1 MKESKYSLFVDCAD
15 RAPKVSALR
24 AMKKIKDI
32 ATANSW
38 EFFCTLTWQEDLN
51 HDYYDVQKRAVAWKK
66 DVEKGGGKVLL
77 VIGLGDLGGLYHA
90 HALVHDMPDDMIAW
104 GNPNKDLIEVKTDGD
119 LYSLTHPE
127 DYDIGLHVLQKIDN
141 PDDYN
146 RIGDYM
152 SDHVPALR
160 LQFHYG
166 IFAGVIDKTT
176 RMYYASRGLVKSKHE
191 WLKLPETYDRDI
203 VDAVKSE
210 ETSGTEYGTLEYY
223 SGEARA
229 VKRICHKIQ
238 AYDNGEQ
245 GAAVVLPAEHA
256 HIITDFIVPR
266 LIETY
271 RRGERLMCRIVGDS
285 IKQLMDAV
293 SLSCFLGAE
302 QGYTP
307 ETIFP
312 VQRICS
318 SGLIKHFY
326 KTYWYPTRDGM
337 KMGILGLK

>member
-1 MKESKYSLFVDCAD
+1 MKKSKYSLFVECTD

-32 ATANSW
+32 ATANPW
-38 EFFCTLTWQEDLN
+38 EYFTTLTWEPEISR
-51 HDYYDVQKRAVAWKK
+51 DYYSVQKRSLEWKK
-66 DVEKGGGKVLL
+66 DIEKGGGKVLL
-77 VIGLGDLGGLYHA
+77 VIGTGDLGGLYHA
-90 HALVHDMPDDMIAW
+90 HALVHDMPDDMITW

-160 LQFHYG
+160 LQFHDG
-166 IFAGVIDKTT
+166 IFAGVIDKTA
-176 RMYYASRGLVKSKHE
+176 RMYYASRGLVKSKRE
-191 WLKLPETYDRDI
+191 WLKLPETYDRDTI
-203 VDAVKSE
+203 NTVKSE
-210 ETSGTEYGTLEYY
+210 EMSGTEYGTPEYY

-229 VKRICHKIQ
+229 VKRICYKIQ
-238 AYDNGEQ
+238 IFDNGKQ

-271 RRGERLMCRIVGDS
+271 RRGEMLMCRIVGDS
-285 IKQLMDAV
+285 LKELTNVI
-293 SLSCFLGAE
+293 SLSCFLGSE
-302 QGYTP
+302 CRP
-307 ETIFP
+307 DMVFP

-318 SGLIKHFY
+318 GGLIKHFY

-337 KMGILGLK
+337 KMDILDLA